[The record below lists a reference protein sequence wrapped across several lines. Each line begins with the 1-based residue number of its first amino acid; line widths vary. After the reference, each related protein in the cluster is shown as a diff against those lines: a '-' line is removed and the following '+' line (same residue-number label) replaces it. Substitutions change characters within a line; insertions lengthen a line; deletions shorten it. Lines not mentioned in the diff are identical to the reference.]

1 VRLVRLVVSPPA
13 DLRAAAGTVAVGA
26 SGLGDPARR
35 TGFPDLQAPRRGL
48 AGRLHVVERDPATMS
63 PERAGSDGPQDGP
76 PPAAELVDD
85 AAAEDAEAEDPD
97 EEDDDVVVLSW
108 WQHPVNITALIVAAA
123 LMAGMVGWLVGST
136 RADDD
141 GGTVDVGFLQDMR
154 IHHEQAVAMGL
165 MFLDRPDTEP
175 GLRTVARQIVFG
187 QGIEIG
193 RMIQL
198 LRDFEAPEAAES
210 DEAMA
215 WMGMTTTHDVM
226 PGMATAD
233 QLDRLARAEG
243 AAADELFVELMSA
256 HHEGGV
262 HMAEFAAEAA
272 DSAEVRAM
280 ADSIAHSQREE
291 IAELRGRID

>member
-1 VRLVRLVVSPPA
+1 
-13 DLRAAAGTVAVGA
+13 
-26 SGLGDPARR
+26 
-35 TGFPDLQAPRRGL
+35 
-48 AGRLHVVERDPATMS
+48 VERDPATMS
-63 PERAGSDGPQDGP
+63 PERADPDPQGGP
-76 PPAAELVDD
+76 PPDTDLV
-85 AAAEDAEAEDPD
+85 EDADDDDVVED
-97 EEDDDVVVLSW
+97 DDDVVVLSW
-108 WQHPVNITALIVAAA
+108 WQHPVNISALIVAAA

-136 RADDD
+136 GAEDD
-141 GGTVDVGFLQDMR
+141 GGTVDVGFLHDMR

-215 WMGMTTTHDVM
+215 WMGMTTTHDAM
-226 PGMATAD
+226 PGMATSD
-233 QLDRLARAEG
+233 QLDQLAQADG
-243 AAADELFVELMSA
+243 ATADELFVELMSA